1 MKSVRIIAISALTLL
16 LGACGRDVV
25 EVTSDLIPAVE
36 LSASSVGLLPG
47 GSCSIGFTVSGVPDG
62 DLAFNLR
69 LRGGGEP
76 GEFRL
81 AGVTRG
87 SGPGQY
93 IASIEDAGTGK
104 SYSREVCVEL
114 AVRDKMRGARSEYI
128 CVNCGET
135 VYGEAPDTGLPTV
148 YIDTGDGAGAGSF
161 YASASSVLKIRG
173 SGSYG
178 GTAPASCTVSLRGN
192 ISQNLPKKPYKV
204 HFRDSVPLLGMPA
217 HGDWVLLANFT
228 DRTLMRNMV
237 AMKVSSLT
245 SLAWTPRCVPV
256 ELMFNGE
263 HRGSY
268 LLIEQVAVAPDRL
281 DISAE
286 GYLLELDFHFD
297 NEFQWTD
304 RHGSSTLF
312 PGGIPFAVKYPDP
325 GQLSAQRKDYI
336 RDYVTRASDAL
347 YGDEFTSP
355 EKGYA
360 AYLDADSFADYW
372 LVYELLGNVEL
383 YSPGSVYMHKEAGG
397 KLVAGPCWDFDWCL
411 TKSRTDTQLKTGLLN
426 TDAIWYARLF
436 NDPAFKEKVRA
447 RFAAL
452 LPSLR
457 TVPDYIDSCKDL
469 LSESAAL
476 NFAMWNP
483 AEDRWQHS
491 GMLINGDEKMSFED
505 AAAQLKTVYLQRL
518 EFLSEK
524 LL

>member
-62 DLAFNLR
+62 DLAFNLL

-81 AGVTRG
+81 TGVTRG

-93 IASIEDAGTGK
+93 IANIEDAGTGK

-114 AVRDKMRGARSEYI
+114 AARDKMRGASSEYI

-148 YIDTGDGAGAGSF
+148 YIDTGDGAGVDSF

-245 SLAWTPRCVPV
+245 SLDWTPRCVPV

-436 NDPAFKEKVRA
+436 SDPAFKEKVRA